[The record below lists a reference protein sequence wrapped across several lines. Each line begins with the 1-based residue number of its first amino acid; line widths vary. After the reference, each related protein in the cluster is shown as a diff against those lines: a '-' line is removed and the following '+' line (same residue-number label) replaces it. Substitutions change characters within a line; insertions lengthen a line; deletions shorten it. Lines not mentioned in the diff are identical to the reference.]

1 MMPRIL
7 ATLLLCCAFAAAQE
21 AGIPASTATPT
32 PSAAVSADP
41 SAPAPLSAMMEA
53 ADALGT
59 GGDVL
64 DDLSPP
70 VQIALVLT
78 LLALAPAL
86 LMTVTCFTRIIIV
99 LSFVRRALSVPEL
112 PPNQVLLGISFF
124 LTLVIMNPV
133 IQAVNDKALQPYL
146 AKEMKLSVATDL
158 AGNELAQFLSAQT
171 RDEDLLM
178 MVELTQ
184 TPVPETANDLPLRI
198 LIPAYAL
205 SELRTA
211 FQMGFL
217 VYLPFLIVDLVVASV
232 LLSMGMFM
240 LPPVIISTPFKILL
254 FVLVDGWDLVVRSL
268 FVSFQS

>member
-1 MMPRIL
+1 MNRRLKTL
-7 ATLLLCCAFAAAQE
+7 ACIALIAAGLVAQE
-21 AGIPASTATPT
+21 TPATG
-32 PSAAVSADP
+32 D
-41 SAPAPLSAMMEA
+41 APIKAPEA
-53 ADALGT
+53 AISPIMQAADSLAS
-59 GGDVL
+59 GGDNIE
-64 DDLSPP
+64 DLSTP

-78 LLALAPAL
+78 VLALAPAL
-86 LMTVTCFTRIIIV
+86 LMTVTSFTRIIIV

-112 PPNQVLLGISFF
+112 PPNQVLLGLSFF

-133 IQAVNDKALQPYL
+133 MQAVNDKALQPYL
-146 AKEMKLSVATDL
+146 AKEMKLSAAAEIGGAELGRFL
-158 AGNELAQFLSAQT
+158 AAQT

-178 MVELTQ
+178 MVELTA
-184 TPVPETANDLPLRI
+184 TPAPETAEDLPLRV
-198 LIPAYAL
+198 LIPAFAL

-268 FVSFQS
+268 FTSFQV